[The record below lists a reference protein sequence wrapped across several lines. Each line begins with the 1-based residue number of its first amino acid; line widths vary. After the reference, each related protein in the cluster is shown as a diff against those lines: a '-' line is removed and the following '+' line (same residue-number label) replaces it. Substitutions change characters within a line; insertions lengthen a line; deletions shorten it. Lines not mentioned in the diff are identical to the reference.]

1 MSLGISD
8 KASSLPYIS
17 SLPTLAPSS
26 RQTHGT
32 LSGPAKDETSPA
44 GIDLPTRFANKR
56 VTCAAIRRDMPLAQ
70 QRISFFI
77 LKQGLN
83 VPTMNKLR
91 SNFKRLN
98 ISVQQIPS
106 RYLRCLIQKSQGKG
120 RGYDGAKLG
129 FHGDLLIFRLQ
140 ESSPEFRKTLIQFLH
155 KYMILPTSFL
165 LDDLAETSA
174 MIGQAPWQGANG
186 TKEASSD

>member
-1 MSLGISD
+1 M
-8 KASSLPYIS
+8 PYIS
-17 SLPTLAPSS
+17 SIPTLAPAS
-26 RQTHGT
+26 RRADG
-32 LSGPAKDETSPA
+32 
-44 GIDLPTRFANKR
+44 KR
-56 VTCAAIRRDMPLAQ
+56 VTSPEVSLDAPLEPQ
-70 QRISFFI
+70 TPRLSFFL

-106 RYLRCLIQKSQGKG
+106 RYLRCLIEKYPGSS
-120 RGYDGAKLG
+120 RGSSGANTKLG

-140 ESSPEFRKTLIQFLH
+140 ECSPEFRKTLIHFLH

-165 LDDLAETSA
+165 VDEISAESPMLGLAPSLRE
-174 MIGQAPWQGANG
+174 GANL